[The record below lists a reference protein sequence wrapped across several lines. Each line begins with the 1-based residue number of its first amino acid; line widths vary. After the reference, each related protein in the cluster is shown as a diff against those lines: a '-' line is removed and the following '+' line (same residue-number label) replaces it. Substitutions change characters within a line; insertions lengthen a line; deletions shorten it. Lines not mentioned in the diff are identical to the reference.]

1 MFADDFLSLRDF
13 APTEIHHLL
22 ELAADIKARP
32 AAFSTALRGKTLAMI
47 FEKPSL
53 RTRVTFDV
61 GIQQLGGFSLYL
73 SPAEISLGKRESI
86 HDVAKNLERMVQG
99 IMIRT
104 FAHQIVEEMAKEA
117 SVPIINGL
125 TDYSHPCQ
133 AMADFL
139 TIKEAKGRVDGIKL
153 AFVGDGNNV
162 AHSLMFAG
170 ALLGAHISIVCP
182 KGYEPKGDA
191 TAWSTAQAAKTGG
204 SIVVTNDPVEGVRG
218 ADVIYTDVWASMGQ
232 EAEAEARKR
241 LFLPYQ
247 VNEAHGRARETGRV
261 VHALPARSPR
271 GGGDGGRHRLAALG
285 GVPGGREPAPRPEG
299 NHAGTDG
306 VADVPHCTGRHRRQ
320 LADPR
325 RREGDDCRAAGQH
338 APDGCRDRRAHPG
351 RDQPR
356 DHARE
361 RPAGR
366 RRTAAL
372 GARV

>member
-22 ELAADIKARP
+22 ELAADLKARP
-32 AAFSTALRGKTLAMI
+32 AEFSTALRGKTLAMI

-133 AMADFL
+133 AVADFL
-139 TIKEAKGRVDGIKL
+139 TIKEVKGRVDGIRL

-232 EAEAEARKR
+232 EAEAESRRR
-241 LFLPYQ
+241 LFFPYQ
-247 VNEAHGRARETGRV
+247 VNEAMVERAQPDVTFM
-261 VHALPARSPR
+261 HCLPAHRGEEVTAGVIDSPR
-271 GGGDGGRHRLAALG
+271 SVVFQEAENRL
-285 GVPGGREPAPRPEG
+285 
-299 NHAGTDG
+299 HAQK
-306 VADVPHCTGRHRRQ
+306 AIM
-320 LADPR
+320 LELMA
-325 RREGDDCRAAGQH
+325 
-338 APDGCRDRRAHPG
+338 
-351 RDQPR
+351 
-356 DHARE
+356 
-361 RPAGR
+361 
-366 RRTAAL
+366 
-372 GARV
+372 

>member
-1 MFADDFLSLRDF
+1 MFSDDFLSLRDF
-13 APTEIHHLL
+13 TPAQVHHLL

-32 AAFSTALRGKTLAMI
+32 AEFSTALKGKTLAMI

-104 FAHQIVEEMAKEA
+104 FAHQIVEEMARES

-133 AMADFL
+133 AVADFL
-139 TIKEAKGRVDGIKL
+139 TIKEVKGRVDGIKL

-170 ALLGAHISIVCP
+170 ALLGAHVTIVTP
-182 KGYEPKGDA
+182 PGYEPKGDA
-191 TAWSTAQAAKTGG
+191 TAWSSAQAAKTGG
-204 SIVVTNDPVEGVRG
+204 RIVVTNDAVDGVRG

-232 EAEAEARKR
+232 EAEAEARKA
-241 LFLPYQ
+241 LFMPYQ
-247 VNEAHGRARETGRV
+247 VNEAMVERAKPDVTFM
-261 VHALPARSPR
+261 HCLPAHRGEEVTAGVMDSARSVVFQEAEN
-271 GGGDGGRHRLAALG
+271 RL
-285 GVPGGREPAPRPEG
+285 
-299 NHAGTDG
+299 HAQK
-306 VADVPHCTGRHRRQ
+306 AIM
-320 LADPR
+320 LELMA
-325 RREGDDCRAAGQH
+325 
-338 APDGCRDRRAHPG
+338 
-351 RDQPR
+351 
-356 DHARE
+356 
-361 RPAGR
+361 
-366 RRTAAL
+366 
-372 GARV
+372 